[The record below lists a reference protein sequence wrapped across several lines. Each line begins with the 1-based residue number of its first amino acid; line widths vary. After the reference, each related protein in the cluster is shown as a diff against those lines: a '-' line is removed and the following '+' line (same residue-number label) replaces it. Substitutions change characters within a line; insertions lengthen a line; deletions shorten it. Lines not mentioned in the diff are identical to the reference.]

1 MPSDESKFC
10 VNINIYP
17 DKESVPEGKRMA
29 LWDMI
34 DIIRK

>member
-17 DKESVPEGKRMA
+17 DKESVSEGK
-29 LWDMI
+29 LDTFWDI
-34 DIIRK
+34 L